1 MLWEAT
7 IRVKQRGLLCGL
19 KGERANVTPYT
30 QEAPLIRLNVASL
43 RRVVKGDLRI
53 EFVRQDLTAYGGLE
67 LLRRYTRRS
76 GLVER
81 LRVAGAGL
89 GSDYGPARLALL
101 LLALF
106 YVGARRLEH
115 LRYVAGDPLIG
126 RFCGLARLPSARTV
140 SHWLKQF
147 THATLAPFV
156 QLNHAVVTDA
166 ITRLKLPRLTIDV
179 DGTVVRT
186 GATVAWAFRG
196 FNPHHRKDPSYYP
209 LLAHL
214 AQTGHILRLKNR
226 PGNVHDSKQAVAFLR
241 ELIDDLRAQP
251 GRRLPLEFRMDTAF
265 CQPGVFRLL
274 AARGCGYAI
283 KVGFWHWLPLK
294 QLAADCQAWQPV
306 APQVTGF
313 FHEVDIPQWQLR
325 LRVMIYRKHVQH
337 HSPKNFQLD
346 LFTPDDGH
354 YEYAAVATNL
364 ALDLPALY
372 AFICGR
378 GAQEKTIAELKGEF
392 ALDVAPTNHY
402 GANSAWQQLS
412 ILAHNVARN
421 FQLDTL
427 ATPKPRSRKRTYA
440 YLLRSMRTLRFL
452 MIARA
457 GRVTRIGG
465 RNVLRL
471 AQNPSVQQLYD
482 RFEQALAA

>member
-1 MLWEAT
+1 MLSSVADL
-7 IRVKQRGLLCGL
+7 KQKGPLCDR
-19 KGERANVTPYT
+19 KGERANVAPLT
-30 QEAPLIRLNVASL
+30 QEAPLMRLSVASL
-43 RRVVKGDLRI
+43 RRMVKRPLHV
-53 EFVRQDLTAYGGLE
+53 EFGPQQLTSYSGLE
-67 LLRRYTRRS
+67 LLRRYLRQLELPR
-76 GLVER
+76 R
-81 LRVAGAGL
+81 LRAACAATGG
-89 GSDYGPARLALL
+89 DYGGGRLALL
-101 LLALF
+101 VLALL

-115 LRYVAGDPLIG
+115 LRYVAGDPLIA
-126 RFCGLARLPSARTV
+126 RFCGLARIPTARTV
-140 SHWLKQF
+140 ANWLRQF
-147 THATLAPFV
+147 TSATLAPLV
-156 QLNHAVVTDA
+156 QLNHDLVTDA
-166 ITRLKLPRLTIDV
+166 IARLQLPRLTIDV

-226 PGNVHDSKQAVAFLR
+226 PGNVHDSKQAVAFVR
-241 ELIDDLRAQP
+241 ELVADLRAQL
-251 GRRLPLEFRMDTAF
+251 GRQIPLEFRMDAAF

-274 AARGCGYAI
+274 AARRCGYAI

-294 QLAADCQAWQPV
+294 QLAAECPHWRPI
-306 APQVTGF
+306 APKVTGF
-313 FHEVDIPQWQLR
+313 FHDLDIPQWQLR

-337 HSPKNFQLD
+337 RSPKNFQLD

-364 ALDLPALY
+364 TLDLPALF

-392 ALDVAPTNHY
+392 ALDVVPTNHY

-452 MIARA
+452 LIARA
-457 GRVTRIGG
+457 GRLTRISG

-471 AQNPSVQQLYD
+471 SQNPATEQLYAKVSH
-482 RFEQALAA
+482 ALVA